1 VDDNQENN
9 AELLTEKQNILSLR
23 KMTPKDDH
31 VAKTAEKQ
39 GVIPAQPAKKV
50 VLTPNM
56 GYWRRSSELQDGER
70 PSKRY
75 GKVGR
80 RNAGG

>member
-1 VDDNQENN
+1 VDDNQDNEI
-9 AELLTEKQNILSLR
+9 ELMTEKQNILSLR

-56 GYWRRSSELQDGER
+56 G
-70 PSKRY
+70 
-75 GKVGR
+75 
-80 RNAGG
+80 